1 MKNSHSVE
9 TFESYFNGSTDWT
22 NFKLS
27 FAASVNDWVLSLVID
42 IYYQLLSFLA
52 SDSYPAL
59 TIQFYP

>member
-1 MKNSHSVE
+1 MVVQTELIS
-9 TFESYFNGSTDWT
+9 
-22 NFKLS
+22 NFS

-52 SDSYPAL
+52 SDSYPAP